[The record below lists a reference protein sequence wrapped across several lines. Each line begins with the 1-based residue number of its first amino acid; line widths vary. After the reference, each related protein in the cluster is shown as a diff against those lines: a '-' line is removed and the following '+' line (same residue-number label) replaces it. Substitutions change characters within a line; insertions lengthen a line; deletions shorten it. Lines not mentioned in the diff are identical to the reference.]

1 MGWGTMN
8 LRKRLKTCLIAR
20 RLERRAMHCVPQS
33 SQGNL
38 AGIVLKLIQEVQEKV
53 QVQEDVL
60 EVKDIIIE
68 ISVTWNYII
77 VSSRLNPAS
86 LILFLDDH

>member
-1 MGWGTMN
+1 
-8 LRKRLKTCLIAR
+8 
-20 RLERRAMHCVPQS
+20 MHSVPQS

-53 QVQEDVL
+53 QEDVL
-60 EVKDIIIE
+60 EVEDRIIE

-77 VSSRLNPAS
+77 VLSRLNPAS

>member
-1 MGWGTMN
+1 
-8 LRKRLKTCLIAR
+8 
-20 RLERRAMHCVPQS
+20 MHCVPQS

-53 QVQEDVL
+53 QVVQEDVL
-60 EVKDIIIE
+60 EVKDRIIE

-77 VSSRLNPAS
+77 VLSRLNPTS
-86 LILFLDDH
+86 LVLFLDDH